1 MCSQLLLRIRGSE
14 RVSWEGGLRPPVDDV
29 GVYPR
34 PPSGRSEY
42 ELFHNTRYLGQMS
55 VGAVA
60 HTDVM
65 RSMELF
71 GTRVA
76 PVVREEVPRRHA
88 GRRATPCRLP
98 VTREPESR
106 RGSMKSR
113 AAVLTGVNQPWEV
126 MEVDVR
132 EPKANE
138 VLIRYVAAG
147 LCHSDM
153 HLMTGDLLVATPYIG
168 GHEGAGIVEKVGPG
182 VSRVKEGDHVVCAF
196 IPACGHCRWCASG
209 QQSICDLGATI
220 LEGCLP
226 DGSYAFSI
234 DGRDAGAMCML
245 GTFSQYATISETS
258 AVPVDEDLPLE
269 TAVLCGCGVP
279 TGWGSAVNTGN
290 TQIGDTVVVFGI
302 GGIGANAVQG
312 ASHAGATNIV
322 AVDPKANKREFAQE
336 LGATHGVAGGGEA
349 IELAS
354 ELTRGV
360 GADVAIVTVDVVN
373 EQVVAEAVQSIRKGG
388 VVVLTGLAHPE
399 AMTVH
404 WSGTDMTLFRKQI
417 RGSLFGDC
425 NPTQDIKK
433 MLALYRSGKL
443 KLDELVTK
451 QYTLD
456 QINDGYADLEAGKNI
471 RGVIVH
477 EH

>member
-1 MCSQLLLRIRGSE
+1 
-14 RVSWEGGLRPPVDDV
+14 V
-29 GVYPR
+29 
-34 PPSGRSEY
+34 
-42 ELFHNTRYLGQMS
+42 
-55 VGAVA
+55 
-60 HTDVM
+60 
-65 RSMELF
+65 
-71 GTRVA
+71 
-76 PVVREEVPRRHA
+76 
-88 GRRATPCRLP
+88 
-98 VTREPESR
+98 
-106 RGSMKSR
+106 KSR
-113 AAVLTGVNQPWEV
+113 AAVLTGVNQPWEI

-132 EPKANE
+132 EPKQNE
-138 VLIRYVAAG
+138 VLIRYEAAG

-153 HLMTGDLLVATPYIG
+153 HLMTGDLPVQMPYIG
-168 GHEGAGIVEKVGPG
+168 GHEGAGVIEKVGPG
-182 VSRVKEGDHVVCAF
+182 VSRVKQGDHVVCAF
-196 IPACGHCRWCASG
+196 IPSCGHCRWCASG

-234 DGRDAGAMCML
+234 DGQDAGAMCML

-258 AVPVDEDLPLE
+258 CVAIDDDLPLDV
-269 TAVLCGCGVP
+269 AVLCGCGVP

-290 TQIGDTVVVFGI
+290 TQIGDTVIIFGI

-312 ASHAGATNIV
+312 ASHAGATNII

-336 LGATHGVAGGGEA
+336 MGATHGVATGPEA
-349 IELAS
+349 IELAR

-360 GADVAIVTVDVVN
+360 GADAAIVTVDVVN
-373 EQVVAEAVQSIRKGG
+373 EQVVQEAIMGIRKGG
-388 VVVLTGLAHPE
+388 TVVLTGLAHPE

-404 WSGTDMTLFRKQI
+404 WSGTDVTLFRKQI
-417 RGSLFGDC
+417 KGSLFGDC

-443 KLDELVTK
+443 KLDELVTTR
-451 QYTLD
+451 YSLD